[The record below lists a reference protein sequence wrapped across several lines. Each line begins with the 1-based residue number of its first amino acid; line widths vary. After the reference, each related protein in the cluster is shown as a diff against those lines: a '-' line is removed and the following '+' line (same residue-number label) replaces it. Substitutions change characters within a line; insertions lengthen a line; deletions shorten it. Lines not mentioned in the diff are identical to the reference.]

1 VGDFFASFHVFRPA
15 AWLKISGEDAFG
27 FLQGQFTNELRGE
40 PRKVTYGLW
49 LNQKGRVLADSHV
62 LREESNQFRV
72 LSDHSLALTIV
83 QRLEQYIIAD
93 DVVVQDETEKVW
105 ALAIWS
111 SESNKPP
118 LKDLVW
124 TAPAPGEFQYSEG
137 VWIIPG
143 RRNNLENYE
152 LIGPEAEVGKW
163 RKKLLAAGGVEVGAD
178 AMELARIS
186 SGVPSV
192 PQDIGPGD
200 LPNEAGLETNAISF
214 TKGCYLGQEV
224 MARLKNMGKIRRQ
237 LRRIRGKGPAPKA
250 GASLFQEAKKVG
262 EIRSAIST
270 AEGFAALGMLTHLGL
285 DETQGFT
292 FEPTA
297 VRSADVDAWMS

>member
-1 VGDFFASFHVFRPA
+1 MGDFFASFHAFRPA

-40 PRKVTYGLW
+40 RGKVTYGLW

-62 LREESNQFRV
+62 LREGTNEFRV
-72 LSDHSLALTIV
+72 LSEHSPALTIV

-93 DVVVQDETEKVW
+93 DVAVQDETEKVW

-111 SESNKPP
+111 NESNKPP
-118 LKDLVW
+118 LKDLIAA
-124 TAPAPGEFQYSEG
+124 APASGEFRYVDG

-152 LIGPEAEVGKW
+152 LVGPEAEVGAW
-163 RKKLLAAGGVEVGAD
+163 RRKLLAVGVVEVGAE

-224 MARLKNMGKIRRQ
+224 MARLKNMGKVRRQ
-237 LRRIRGKGPAPKA
+237 LRRIRGQGPAPKA
-250 GASLFQEAKKVG
+250 GTPLFQEAKKVG
-262 EIRSAIST
+262 EICSAIST
-270 AEGFAALGMLTHLGL
+270 PEGFAALGMLTHLGL

-292 FEPTA
+292 FEPAA
-297 VRSADVDAWMS
+297 VRSADVDAWMN

>member
-1 VGDFFASFHVFRPA
+1 
-15 AWLKISGEDAFG
+15 
-27 FLQGQFTNELRGE
+27 
-40 PRKVTYGLW
+40 
-49 LNQKGRVLADSHV
+49 VLADSHV
-62 LREESNQFRV
+62 LREATNQFRV
-72 LSDHSLALTIV
+72 LSEHSPALTII

-105 ALAIWS
+105 ALAIWGN
-111 SESNKPP
+111 ESNKPP
-118 LKDLVW
+118 LNDLIAA
-124 TAPAPGEFQYSEG
+124 APASGEFRYSDG

-143 RRNNLENYE
+143 RRSSLENYE
-152 LIGPEAEVGKW
+152 LVGPEPEVGEW
-163 RKKLLAAGGVEVGAD
+163 RKKLLAAGAVEVGAD
-178 AMELARIS
+178 AMELARIL

-192 PQDIGPGD
+192 PQDIGPSD
-200 LPNEAGLETNAISF
+200 LPNEAGLETNAVSF

-224 MARLKNMGKIRRQ
+224 MARLKNMGKVRRQ

-270 AEGFAALGMLTHLGL
+270 PEGFAALGMLTHLGL

-292 FEPTA
+292 FEPAT
-297 VRSADVDAWMS
+297 VRGGDADAWMN